1 MGWVRRQWP
10 LEAASGEKKTTISH
24 THRAAKQNVF
34 DEARRATCWMVEDK
48 AVEERDDKGGWE
60 ATATMGC

>member
-1 MGWVRRQWP
+1 MLDGGRQ
-10 LEAASGEKKTTISH
+10 ETT
-24 THRAAKQNVF
+24 A
-34 DEARRATCWMVEDK
+34 